1 MKGIKKLLAAGL
13 AGLLLTVSVGA
24 EETTWEEI
32 PNANI
37 PAAVIQKEVA
47 EAEGLQVAL
56 SLPVKSAILID
67 QNTGTVRY
75 EMNADEKL
83 PPASITKIMSLLLFM
98 EALDSGKIALTD
110 TVTCSEAAAGFG
122 GSQIWLKPGEEM
134 TVDDLLKAVA
144 VQSANDATVCLA
156 EYVAGSEEAF
166 VQLMNQKAAE
176 LGMKNTHF
184 TNATGLTDT
193 EHYSSAADMA
203 KLLQAALHNT
213 TFRTIFTT
221 EHYTTTATAQ
231 HPEGVSLTSTLLGKL
246 DGTELPTG
254 TQIEGGKTGYTAAA
268 GLCLASL
275 ATVNGKEYILV
286 TLAAPG
292 DHGTEQYN
300 IRDAVHVYRK
310 LADKK

>member
-1 MKGIKKLLAAGL
+1 MKRFHRRCRRLCILAALLVLLVLFLRQNVLLDTASRHAILLDAQSGRVLAQKRADERTAPASLTKMMTVLLAIETEPDLDKQVTLPEDIFPAL
-13 AGLLLTVSVGA
+13 QTEKASIPDETVTVRDLLYGAMLPSGA
-24 EETTWEEI
+24 ECC
-32 PNANI
+32 
-37 PAAVIQKEVA
+37 
-47 EAEGLQVAL
+47 
-56 SLPVKSAILID
+56 
-67 QNTGTVRY
+67 
-75 EMNADEKL
+75 
-83 PPASITKIMSLLLFM
+83 
-98 EALDSGKIALTD
+98 EALAQLVS
-110 TVTCSEAAAGFG
+110 
-122 GSQIWLKPGEEM
+122 
-134 TVDDLLKAVA
+134 
-144 VQSANDATVCLA
+144 
-156 EYVAGSEEAF
+156 GSEENFAA
-166 VQLMNQKAAE
+166 LMNQKAAE

-254 TQIEGGKTGYTAAA
+254 TRIEGGKTGYTAAA

>member
-1 MKGIKKLLAAGL
+1 MKRFHRRCRRLCVLAALLVLLVLFLRQNVLLDTASRHAILLDAQSGRVLAQKRADERTAPASLTKMMTVLLAIEGEPDLDKQVTLPEDIFPPLQTEKARL
-13 AGLLLTVSVGA
+13 VS
-24 EETTWEEI
+24 
-32 PNANI
+32 
-37 PAAVIQKEVA
+37 
-47 EAEGLQVAL
+47 
-56 SLPVKSAILID
+56 
-67 QNTGTVRY
+67 
-75 EMNADEKL
+75 
-83 PPASITKIMSLLLFM
+83 
-98 EALDSGKIALTD
+98 
-110 TVTCSEAAAGFG
+110 
-122 GSQIWLKPGEEM
+122 
-134 TVDDLLKAVA
+134 
-144 VQSANDATVCLA
+144 
-156 EYVAGSEEAF
+156 GSEDNFAA
-166 VQLMNQKAAE
+166 LMNQKAAE

-203 KLLQAALHNT
+203 KLLQAALHNA
-213 TFRTIFTT
+213 TFRTIFTA

-246 DGTELPTG
+246 DGTELPAG

>member
-1 MKGIKKLLAAGL
+1 MKRFHRRCRRLCILAALLVLLVLFLRQNVLLDTASRHAILLDAQSGRVLAQKRADERTAPASLTKMMTVLLAIEAEPDLDKQVTLPEDIFPALQTEKASMAGFVPDETVTVRD
-13 AGLLLTVSVGA
+13 LLYGAMLPSGA
-24 EETTWEEI
+24 ECC
-32 PNANI
+32 
-37 PAAVIQKEVA
+37 
-47 EAEGLQVAL
+47 
-56 SLPVKSAILID
+56 
-67 QNTGTVRY
+67 
-75 EMNADEKL
+75 
-83 PPASITKIMSLLLFM
+83 
-98 EALDSGKIALTD
+98 EALAQLVS
-110 TVTCSEAAAGFG
+110 
-122 GSQIWLKPGEEM
+122 
-134 TVDDLLKAVA
+134 
-144 VQSANDATVCLA
+144 
-156 EYVAGSEEAF
+156 GSEENFAA
-166 VQLMNQKAAE
+166 LMNQKAAE

-221 EHYTTTATAQ
+221 EHYTTNATAQ

-286 TLAAPG
+286 TLAAP
-292 DHGTEQYN
+292 
-300 IRDAVHVYRK
+300 RRCR
-310 LADKK
+310 

>member
-1 MKGIKKLLAAGL
+1 MKRFHRRFRWLCILAALLVLLVLFLRQNVLLDTTSKHAILLDAQSGQILAQKRADERAAPASLTKMMTILLAIEAEPDLDKQVTLPDGIFPALQTENASMAGF
-13 AGLLLTVSVGA
+13 APGETVTVRDLLYGAMLPSGA
-24 EETTWEEI
+24 ECC
-32 PNANI
+32 
-37 PAAVIQKEVA
+37 
-47 EAEGLQVAL
+47 
-56 SLPVKSAILID
+56 
-67 QNTGTVRY
+67 
-75 EMNADEKL
+75 
-83 PPASITKIMSLLLFM
+83 
-98 EALDSGKIALTD
+98 EALAQLVSD
-110 TVTCSEAAAGFG
+110 
-122 GSQIWLKPGEEM
+122 
-134 TVDDLLKAVA
+134 
-144 VQSANDATVCLA
+144 
-156 EYVAGSEEAF
+156 SEESF
-166 VQLMNQKAAE
+166 VALMNQKAAE

-184 TNATGLTDT
+184 TNPTGLTDA

-203 KLLQAALHNT
+203 KLLQAALQNT
-213 TFRTIFTT
+213 TFRMIFTT
-221 EHYTTTATAQ
+221 EHYTTTATEQ

>member
-1 MKGIKKLLAAGL
+1 MAGFVPDETVTVRDLLYGAML
-13 AGLLLTVSVGA
+13 PSGA
-24 EETTWEEI
+24 ECC
-32 PNANI
+32 
-37 PAAVIQKEVA
+37 
-47 EAEGLQVAL
+47 
-56 SLPVKSAILID
+56 
-67 QNTGTVRY
+67 
-75 EMNADEKL
+75 
-83 PPASITKIMSLLLFM
+83 
-98 EALDSGKIALTD
+98 EALAQLVS
-110 TVTCSEAAAGFG
+110 
-122 GSQIWLKPGEEM
+122 
-134 TVDDLLKAVA
+134 
-144 VQSANDATVCLA
+144 
-156 EYVAGSEEAF
+156 GSEENFAA
-166 VQLMNQKAAE
+166 LMNQKAAE
-176 LGMKNTHF
+176 LGMKNTNF

-221 EHYTTTATAQ
+221 EHYTTNATAQ

-310 LADKK
+310 LADKNNRATQGSPCKPGAPAVQ

>member
-1 MKGIKKLLAAGL
+1 MKRFHRRCRRLCILAALLVLLVLFLRQNVLLDTASRHAILLDAQSGRVLAQKRADERTAPASLTKMMTVLLAIETEPDLDKQVTLPEDIFPALQTEKASMAGFVPDEL
-13 AGLLLTVSVGA
+13 SATLSMTMRQVLPSSLYGAMLPSGA
-24 EETTWEEI
+24 ECC
-32 PNANI
+32 
-37 PAAVIQKEVA
+37 
-47 EAEGLQVAL
+47 
-56 SLPVKSAILID
+56 
-67 QNTGTVRY
+67 
-75 EMNADEKL
+75 
-83 PPASITKIMSLLLFM
+83 
-98 EALDSGKIALTD
+98 EALARLVS
-110 TVTCSEAAAGFG
+110 
-122 GSQIWLKPGEEM
+122 
-134 TVDDLLKAVA
+134 
-144 VQSANDATVCLA
+144 
-156 EYVAGSEEAF
+156 GSEDNFAE
-166 VQLMNQKAAE
+166 LMNQKAAE

-221 EHYTTTATAQ
+221 KHYTTTATAQ

-246 DGTELPTG
+246 DGTELPEG
-254 TQIEGGKTGYTAAA
+254 AQIEGGKTGYTAAA

-275 ATVNGKEYILV
+275 AIVNGKEYILV

>member
-1 MKGIKKLLAAGL
+1 MAGFVPDETVTVRDLLYGAML
-13 AGLLLTVSVGA
+13 PSGA
-24 EETTWEEI
+24 ECC
-32 PNANI
+32 
-37 PAAVIQKEVA
+37 
-47 EAEGLQVAL
+47 
-56 SLPVKSAILID
+56 
-67 QNTGTVRY
+67 
-75 EMNADEKL
+75 
-83 PPASITKIMSLLLFM
+83 
-98 EALDSGKIALTD
+98 EALARLVS
-110 TVTCSEAAAGFG
+110 
-122 GSQIWLKPGEEM
+122 
-134 TVDDLLKAVA
+134 
-144 VQSANDATVCLA
+144 
-156 EYVAGSEEAF
+156 GSEDNFAE
-166 VQLMNQKAAE
+166 LMNQKAAE

-221 EHYTTTATAQ
+221 KHYTTTATAQ

-254 TQIEGGKTGYTAAA
+254 TRIEGGKTGYTAAA

-275 ATVNGKEYILV
+275 AIVNGKEYILV